1 MEETHENALV
11 NMRFES
17 RSVTNKFASTGIAS
31 SQLQPTEFKVCV
43 MTSSRALKQ
52 GEILYVKHWRPDA
65 SEKRKAEDELDGVP
79 VAKKSSKGKGTNSKG
94 KSSKK

>member
-1 MEETHENALV
+1 M
-11 NMRFES
+11 
-17 RSVTNKFASTGIAS
+17 TNRFASTGIAS

-43 MTSSRALKQ
+43 MTSVRALKK
-52 GEILYVKHWRPDA
+52 GEILYVKQWRPDA

-79 VAKKSSKGKGTNSKG
+79 IAKKSSKCKGKKG